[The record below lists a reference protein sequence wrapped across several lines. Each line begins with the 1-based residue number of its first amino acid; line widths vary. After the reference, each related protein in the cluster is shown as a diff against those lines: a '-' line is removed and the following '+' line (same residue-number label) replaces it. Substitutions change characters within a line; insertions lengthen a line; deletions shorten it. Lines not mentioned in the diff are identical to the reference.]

1 MKAITLPPPDLA
13 PAETVSAAVL
23 AALPAAEGRPA
34 VVYRRGDGY
43 ILMEYGDNVLDL
55 ALRLRIHLLMQSL
68 RQEAIP
74 GVAELAPGVRSLQ
87 IRYDSRLISQ
97 SRPVAAPAG
106 ARTGAGD
113 VSRLKVPT
121 RTVWLPM
128 AFEDSA
134 TLGAVDRY
142 QQTVRASAP
151 RCRTMSISS
160 SASTA

>member
-1 MKAITLPPPDLA
+1 MA
-13 PAETVSAAVL
+13 
-23 AALPAAEGRPA
+23 
-34 VVYRRGDGY
+34 YRQAGDGY

-87 IRYDSRLISQ
+87 IRYDSRQISQ
-97 SRPVAAPAG
+97 ADLLQRLL
-106 ARTGAGD
+106 ARERALGD

-142 QQTVRASAP
+142 QQTVRASRP
-151 RCRTMSISS
+151 GCRTTSISF